1 MQNGDVLSYIE
12 ENCRKMLQMVSVSM
26 SFINIVDL
34 SYINRYIFFRLVLA
48 IERNSRAK
56 HSWTKFYCFGSD
68 IITFVLDSFPL
79 YILYGWNE
87 NETVIS
93 WL

>member
-48 IERNSRAK
+48 ISCETLMNE
-56 HSWTKFYCFGSD
+56 
-68 IITFVLDSFPL
+68 
-79 YILYGWNE
+79 IL
-87 NETVIS
+87 
-93 WL
+93 LFR